1 MTRKRS
7 DLTPAC
13 AHYGRRAGHLSHF
26 FLSHA
31 TRMAESKPLT
41 RLISA
46 SRELTMPAGISVAAI
61 AVEGIIIATPRLD
74 SDPIKKF
81 PKLFIHKNLNSTE
94 N

>member
-1 MTRKRS
+1 
-7 DLTPAC
+7 
-13 AHYGRRAGHLSHF
+13 
-26 FLSHA
+26 
-31 TRMAESKPLT
+31 
-41 RLISA
+41 
-46 SRELTMPAGISVAAI
+46 VAAI